1 MSTAWVAGIFIA
13 VAIVHIGD
21 KIVEQMKRANDLKER
36 EFGEE
41 NQN

>member
-1 MSTAWVAGIFIA
+1 MGIDWVAGVFIA
-13 VAIVHIGD
+13 IAIVHIGD

-36 EFGEE
+36 ELGEE